1 MVISRG
7 GRLSFT
13 MVVKPVGLVVR
24 YPVRAVEK
32 SASEME
38 TLFKVG
44 SVVQLQATG

>member
-13 MVVKPVGLVVR
+13 RVVKPVGLVVR
-24 YPVRAVEK
+24 CPKRAVEK

-44 SVVQLQATG
+44 AVVQVQATG